1 MHIAHIVEQKLRSG
15 GTGAHRTHCGAKL
28 TVLVHIAH
36 IVERK
41 LTVLVHI
48 AHIVEQKLTV
58 LVHIAHIVE
67 RKLTVLVHIA
77 HIVEQKLR
85 SGVLVHIEHILV
97 HIAHI
102 VDSGGTGAHSTHCG
116 AKLTGKPA

>member
-15 GTGAHRTHCGAKL
+15 GTGAHRTHCGA
-28 TVLVHIAH
+28 
-36 IVERK
+36 
-41 LTVLVHI
+41 
-48 AHIVEQKLTV
+48 KLTV